1 MRQNEIF
8 GQENTCQGAYGIE
21 GLGEVQT
28 ADARFLGPHGENEGV
43 AGGLQN
49 GEASGQHEDSH
60 QIDIE
65 TLPDG
70 GGNVAQRADHVE
82 PQPDEDTRLI
92 GKFLQKDGGENGK
105 HRIGPIEGNLNSGGF
120 RSIDHEYFAK
130 CRNQVVRHVVQE
142 APQRKTGDQHEE
154 RQPVLFGNDRHGRG
168 TVVIHIA
175 FVNFS
180 QGRRCVNLETEKSP
194 EIIQPVD
201 KKNKM
206 MFFHG
211 DIPSVSAEALSSS

>member
-8 GQENTCQGAYGIE
+8 GQENTRQGAYGIE

-43 AGGLQN
+43 AGRYHN
-49 GEASGQHEDSH
+49 SDS
-60 QIDIE
+60 
-65 TLPDG
+65 

-82 PQPDEDTRLI
+82 PQPDEDARLI

-120 RSIDHEYFAK
+120 RSIDHEYFAE

-201 KKNKM
+201 RKNKM
-206 MFFHG
+206 MLFHG